1 MGSPLEGRELPDDC
15 PCCWADNLLN
25 IIKGLRCQSTANLF
39 GLHTVPAQL
48 SRYDETGLCWLLDGR
63 EVVALTADTATVR
76 NPKTSNLTVYR
87 RHNKPALACGG

>member
-1 MGSPLEGRELPDDC
+1 MSRAAGIDLAAVLASR
-15 PCCWADNLLN
+15 
-25 IIKGLRCQSTANLF
+25 
-39 GLHTVPAQL
+39 L

-87 RHNKPALACGG
+87 RHNKPALGPLGDGLEDLQ